1 MSFEDSVIKVEYGAG
16 ETIVTIDDWYI
27 TTDRKIDKLK
37 ELLIPIVEK
46 TKQGKLVLDFSKVE
60 SIASSLLGLLLII
73 HKKVLEQQGN
83 MEIWNLTKNIQKVFE
98 ITQLTKIFKICKK
111 QDAEQTSHRFADR
124 VIT

>member
-1 MSFEDSVIKVEYGAG
+1 MSFEDSIIKVEYGAG

-73 HKKVLEQQGN
+73 HKKVVEQQGN
-83 MEIWNLTKNIQKVFE
+83 MEIWNLNKNIQKVFE
-98 ITQLTKIFKICKK
+98 ITQLTKIFKICKM
-111 QDAEQTSHRFADR
+111 
-124 VIT
+124 